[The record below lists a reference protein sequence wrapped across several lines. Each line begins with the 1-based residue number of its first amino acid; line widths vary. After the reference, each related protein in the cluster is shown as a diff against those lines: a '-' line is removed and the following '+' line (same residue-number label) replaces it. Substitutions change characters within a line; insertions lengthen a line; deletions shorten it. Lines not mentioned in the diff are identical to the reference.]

1 MRCCRS
7 FHLDSDP
14 WPPATHEHQVEF
26 ISTCG
31 PVVVGL
37 PAIADGVDDA
47 LDRETRSSPLLRVP
61 EKHVEG
67 SSVQESM
74 EQPRGRAREP
84 SGPW

>member
-7 FHLDSDP
+7 FHLDSDL

-47 LDRETRSSPLLRVP
+47 LDRENSRSSPLLRGAREACRGVY
-61 EKHVEG
+61 
-67 SSVQESM
+67 VQESM
-74 EQPRGRAREP
+74 GSPESRT
-84 SGPW
+84 